1 MFFSLHAWDL
11 FAPQTAHGLPLSSL
25 LEQVLT
31 LVLPFFLSFFLS
43 CCHQIP
49 NLAKVFLIGFYEERE
64 FTLYISALSNELK
77 VPVM

>member
-31 LVLPFFLSFFLS
+31 LVLSFFLS